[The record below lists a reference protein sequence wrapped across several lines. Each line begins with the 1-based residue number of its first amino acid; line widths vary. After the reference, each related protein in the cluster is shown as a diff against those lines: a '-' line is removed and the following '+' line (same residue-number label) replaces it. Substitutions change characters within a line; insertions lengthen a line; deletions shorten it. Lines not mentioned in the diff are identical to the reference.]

1 MKGSDIEARPEPT
14 LTKKS
19 ILIFATTCGFTVA
32 SAYYLQP
39 LFPVVGK
46 DLHAAAT
53 QVSWVSTVLQLGYA
67 MGLFLIVPLGDYFD
81 RRKLIPA
88 LMVLLAIGLFGV
100 SIAPNLSTLLFFG
113 ALVGLTAVVAQVII
127 GLVAT
132 VANPGQRGA
141 AIGNAMTGLLLGLLL
156 ARTVSGLVA
165 QYFNWRYVFVGAG
178 IAVLA
183 LAVVVAKQ
191 VPEISRTYRGS
202 YPQLLRSLG
211 QTFAQE
217 RTVRRAAL
225 IGALNFACF
234 SIFWN
239 TSSLHLSSPPFS
251 LDSATIGL
259 FGLVGVAGAIA
270 ARLAGRLADS
280 GRQVITST
288 IMNAL
293 VGLAFVIFLV
303 FPQSLLA
310 TVVGVVVLDFG
321 VQGSHI
327 SNQSVIYSV
336 RLDAR
341 SRITSIYMTSYF
353 VGGALGSFS
362 STLEYRWGGY
372 PLVVGGGLAIAIF
385 AILFRILSRE
395 KSPV

>member
-1 MKGSDIEARPEPT
+1 MKGSDIEDRPEPT

-19 ILIFATTCGFTVA
+19 ILIFATTCGFAVA

-39 LFPVVGK
+39 LFPLVGK
-46 DLHAAAT
+46 DLHAPAT

-67 MGLFLIVPLGDYFD
+67 TGLFLIVPLGDYFD
-81 RRKLIPA
+81 RRKLIPV
-88 LMVLLAIGLFGV
+88 LMVLLTFGLFGV

-113 ALVGLTAVVAQVII
+113 ALVGLTAVVGQVII

-132 VANPGQRGA
+132 VANPSQRGA
-141 AIGNAMTGLLLGLLL
+141 AIGNVMTGLLLGLLL
-156 ARTVSGLVA
+156 ARTVSGLIA

-178 IAVLA
+178 IAVLV
-183 LAVVVAKQ
+183 LAVVVAKE
-191 VPEISRTYRGS
+191 VPKIGRTHQGNYL
-202 YPQLLRSLG
+202 QLLRSLG

-239 TSSLHLSSPPFS
+239 TSSLHLSSPPFG
-251 LDSATIGL
+251 LDSASIGL

-270 ARLAGRLADS
+270 ARLAGRLADR

-293 VGLAFVIFLV
+293 VSLAFVIFLV

-385 AILFRILSRE
+385 ATLFRILSRE